1 MRSHL
6 LRICLLVAGLAA
18 ALQIKAQQSKY
29 TLQTADILY
38 RQYKLSD
45 SYNAYQNIAD
55 NPENEPAV
63 RVKAYLQI
71 ADQQWKFHQDYTGAV
86 KTLEMAS
93 GIKTDLFGVKLELAT
108 ISQQAS
114 KYLQAKLYADEGLR
128 LAKTANEQI
137 AVKIIFARII
147 HDQNFNHV
155 VYNVAVNYSNLV
167 KAGYLLSQVLEKQPG
182 NSDASELLV
191 GIGLFLN
198 DGEIVLKGWKSY
210 YLVSDEKQVNQ
221 AIAPGFKLLKPVLIT
236 WKGQPLAANKQAI
249 IALGFANSKF
259 FNYAAYVID
268 EIKKKDISIYKSSK
282 PLQDVA
288 AYSAYINAI
297 QKVNDQ
303 IYPQVANG
311 KTKYEDEYDTLMN
324 RAGIPLWNK
333 LSIINKQ
340 EKFDPDT
347 LYNLL
352 NRKFGTEGYT
362 GTTVNYY
369 GMLMGHIIHKELKEI
384 NQYGYSTKFTY
395 ISVDRLI
402 SRDFTSWYGTTNVG
416 GWGDSTTIIQV
427 RKAYMT
433 EPFQL
438 LSWMTD
444 PAERQKILKQIDQKK
459 QADLEICKKDPCA
472 EPKFLAL
479 YLKFNEASKIYK
491 RLTASGFKGMEL
503 NIAFIGEI
511 LKLTVA
517 STVFAHEG
525 RHAID
530 QLYFP
535 KEFKQMSDDE
545 RELRAKYSEVVYSL
559 NPKMA
564 FTGSILGSDLG
575 TNTNHGKAN
584 QRFCKLIADW
594 MAAHKP
600 EIKGLDINTPLLIQ
614 FDLLTDEQLI
624 AICKSGDP
632 LAGMKRN

>member
-6 LRICLLVAGLAA
+6 LRICLLVAGFAA
-18 ALQIKAQQSKY
+18 ALQVKAQQSKY

-45 SYNAYQNIAD
+45 SYNAYRNIAD
-55 NPENEPAV
+55 NPENEPSV

-71 ADQQWKFHQDYTGAV
+71 ADQQWKFHQDYTGAI

-93 GIKTDLFGVKLELAT
+93 GIKTGLFGVKLELAT

-147 HDQNFNHV
+147 HDQNFNHL
-155 VYNVAVNYSNLV
+155 VYNVAVNHSNLV
-167 KAGYLLSQVLEKQPG
+167 KAGYFLNQVLEKQPG
-182 NSDASELLV
+182 NSDASELLI

-198 DGEIVLKGWKSY
+198 NGKMALKGWKSY

-221 AIAPGFKLLKPVLIT
+221 AIAPGFKLLKPVLIA
-236 WKGQPLAANKQAI
+236 WKGHRLTVNKQVTL
-249 IALGFANSKF
+249 ALGFANSKF

-268 EIKKKDISIYKSSK
+268 QIKKKDISIYKNSK

-288 AYSAYINAI
+288 AYAAYINAV
-297 QKVNDQ
+297 QSVNDQ
-303 IYPQVANG
+303 IYPQVADG
-311 KTKYEDEYDTLMN
+311 KTKYENEYDILMN
-324 RAGIPLWNK
+324 RAGILLWDK

-347 LYNLL
+347 LYNIL

-402 SRDFTSWYGTTNVG
+402 SRDFTSWYSTTNVG

-444 PAERQKILKQIDQKK
+444 PAERQKILKQIDQQK
-459 QADLEICKKDPCA
+459 QADFEICKKDSYA
-472 EPKFLAL
+472 EPKFLAV

-491 RLTASGFKGMEL
+491 RLTTSGFKGMEL
-503 NIAFIGEI
+503 NIAFIDEI

-535 KEFKQMSDDE
+535 KEFKEMGDDE

-575 TNTNHGKAN
+575 ANTNHGKAN

-594 MAAHKP
+594 MATHKP
-600 EIKGLDINTPLLIQ
+600 EIKGLDLNTPLLMQ

-632 LAGMKRN
+632 LAGMKN